1 MGRDFVVMDNC
12 SVSFHLDFGD

>member
-12 SVSFHLDFGD
+12 SVCFHLDFGD

>member
-1 MGRDFVVMDNC
+1 MGFVVIDNC